1 MTQPEGVQFRDSLV
15 TGLQTGKCCICTI
28 QPGGVQSKKSVH
40 EQELEREKATQA
52 VKITPHWYEENGAI

>member
-1 MTQPEGVQFRDSLV
+1 
-15 TGLQTGKCCICTI
+15 
-28 QPGGVQSKKSVH
+28 VQSKKSVH